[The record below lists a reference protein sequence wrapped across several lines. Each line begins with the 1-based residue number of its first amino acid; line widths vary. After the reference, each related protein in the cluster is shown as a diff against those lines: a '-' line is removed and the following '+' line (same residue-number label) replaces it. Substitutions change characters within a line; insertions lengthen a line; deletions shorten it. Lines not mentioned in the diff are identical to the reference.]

1 MTKQDEK
8 KDSKKSLKQQLEETN
23 QRNQELTA
31 SLQRTQA
38 EFQNYKKRVERDKEQ
53 QSKMAGE
60 KLLKKL
66 LPIMDDLELALQHA
80 ERKDEFYKGIEM
92 IYANIRE
99 LLEQEGVSVIEPQ
112 GLPFDPYRHE
122 ALMAK
127 ESQEEKNT
135 VIEVMQKGYLLH
147 DKVLRPAKVAISKG
161 PSKQDKQAK
170 GGK

>member
-1 MTKQDEK
+1 MTKQE
-8 KDSKKSLKQQLEETN
+8 SKKKTLKQQLEEAN
-23 QRNQELTA
+23 QKIQELTDTI
-31 SLQRTQA
+31 QQTQA
-38 EFQNYKKRVERDKEQ
+38 DFQNYKQRVERDKQQ

-60 KLLKKL
+60 QLLKKFF
-66 LPIMDDLELALQHA
+66 PIMDNLELALQHA
-80 ERKDEFYKGIEM
+80 NGKGEFYKGVEM

-99 LLEQEGVSVIEPQ
+99 LLEEEGVSVIEPR

-127 ESQEEKNT
+127 ESEQEKNT

-161 PSKQDKQAK
+161 KPTQ
-170 GGK
+170 GGTENE